1 MSANEVARTSESTPA
16 REPRRLGKQCRWGRE
31 AEPAVETALARFSV
45 INGQAERLTGTM
57 APSAI
62 AKKHRQT
69 KQRWHAWQHRLRRQR
84 QAGSKTAP
92 GKEAAPMGEAASSR
106 LAAPSSDR
114 EARPSCLG
122 SSGGV
127 VLKEAARTT

>member
-31 AEPAVETALARFSV
+31 AEPAVETALARFNV
-45 INGQAERLTGTM
+45 INGQRLAGTM

-69 KQRWHAWQHRLRRQR
+69 KQRWHARQHRLRRQR
-84 QAGSKTAP
+84 QVGSKTAP
-92 GKEAAPMGEAASSR
+92 GKEAAPMGEAAPSR
-106 LAAPSSDR
+106 LAASSSNR

-127 VLKEAARTT
+127 E